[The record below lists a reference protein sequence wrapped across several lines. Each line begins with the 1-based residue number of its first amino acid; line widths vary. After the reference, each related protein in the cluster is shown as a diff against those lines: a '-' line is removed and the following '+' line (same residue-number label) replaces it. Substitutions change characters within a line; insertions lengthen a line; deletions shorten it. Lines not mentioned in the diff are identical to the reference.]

1 MNKDALLKC
10 IAETGYN
17 VGFGGRK
24 HWATYDIV
32 DKVPGFIGF
41 FSTAM
46 GVFALVYD
54 SLSAKDISAALVVL
68 GVIGLY
74 ISFYDSKKGDY
85 EKAAKS
91 ITRNYNSLR
100 DLYRTVQNSHDESK
114 NEEHYNQLMT
124 IENEY
129 YSNSISKQI
138 LFSDWYTHYKFFW
151 QYQIDWVEEQK
162 KFTFCR
168 DKIPLTGWLALILA
182 IGICICYLLGSIDTI
197 HSCYNLLT
205 STVEK

>member
-1 MNKDALLKC
+1 MKKDALLKC

-32 DKVPGFIGF
+32 DKVPGLIGF

-74 ISFYDSKKGDY
+74 ISFYDSKKSDY

-91 ITRNYNSLR
+91 ITRNS
-100 DLYRTVQNSHDESK
+100 VS
-114 NEEHYNQLMT
+114 
-124 IENEY
+124 
-129 YSNSISKQI
+129 
-138 LFSDWYTHYKFFW
+138 YTHLTLPT
-151 QYQIDWVEEQK
+151 IAAE
-162 KFTFCR
+162 CR
-168 DKIPLTGWLALILA
+168 SRWSP
-182 IGICICYLLGSIDTI
+182 Y
-197 HSCYNLLT
+197 H
-205 STVEK
+205 